1 MYADYRFYKD
11 TYHGAGSETEYT
23 RLAVRA
29 AAYVDRITFGRAQ
42 TAKESDL
49 DAVKMAECA
58 IVDELVQTLQK
69 NSRMNLHSGSA
80 LSMRL
85 LSATV
90 LPLFPR
96 RCSPSVLVWAM
107 KSSVP
112 QRHTGEA
119 FLRL

>member
-58 IVDELVQTLQK
+58 IVDELVSQEQGGIITSET
-69 NSRMNLHSGSA
+69 NDGISRSYATGS
-80 LSMRL
+80 
-85 LSATV
+85 V
-90 LPLFPR
+90 
-96 RCSPSVLVWAM
+96 V
-107 KSSVP
+107 KSST
-112 QRHTGEA
+112 QRIYAAAEV
-119 FLRL
+119 FLNNTNLCFAGV